1 MEGVYQQIVG
11 SMVGVTAVSMA
22 AISFNVMPFMKASQ
36 QHYWVRGLICH
47 VETCVYKIEVVH
59 TSKKGENSLSRKPE
73 LHDSKGAPPPA
84 SCLAK
89 APPL

>member
-59 TSKKGENSLSRKPE
+59 TSKKGVSPSRKPE
-73 LHDSKGAPPPA
+73 PHDSKGAPPPT
-84 SCLAK
+84 SCFAK
-89 APPL
+89 VPPL